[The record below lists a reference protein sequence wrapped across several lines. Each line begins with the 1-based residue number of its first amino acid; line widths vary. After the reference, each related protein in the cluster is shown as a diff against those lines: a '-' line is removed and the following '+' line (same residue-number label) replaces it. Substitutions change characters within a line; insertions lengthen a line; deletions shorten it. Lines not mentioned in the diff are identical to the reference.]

1 MSLVSTMKTNCEIL
15 VFVMCSSYPVYI
27 IIIIVSVAV
36 AVAVAAVA
44 VIVYLYSRVCLLARV
59 LIQDSNR
66 EYLHTGAWAVGLPL
80 CFHVFA
86 ISVMYDYKQID
97 GR

>member
-1 MSLVSTMKTNCEIL
+1 M
-15 VFVMCSSYPVYI
+15 YI
-27 IIIIVSVAV
+27 IIIIVSVAVEV

-66 EYLHTGAWAVGLPL
+66 EYLHTGTCTVGLPL
-80 CFHVFA
+80 CFRVFA
-86 ISVMYDYKQID
+86 ISVMYGYKQID
-97 GR
+97 GRGDV